1 MKVVKMMMSVV
12 SGFLPLMFVSA
23 AFAEETETPL
33 SWYLTQNCGNDT
45 FGPSTSMEY
54 WAEGSINGAKGETT
68 DSLNGKDYYY
78 VIDKTFTSKSGK
90 GYVFPGASLT
100 LGDDT
105 SSGNMI
111 IRGSAATF
119 TNLVLKSGYITH
131 ASVKSVSDDIKRYDN
146 ILGTTTVKS
155 SKTDPFVIKSICS
168 KLWMTWQGKITGD
181 ENAGLSIGTADS
193 RNRFLISITNAAAY
207 SGDIVVKSALTNS
220 GRSFGSGLGVQ
231 GSIPGTIRL
240 ASGTIIKT
248 HDHNASAEL
257 GELHMDEGSQMRF
270 VYDSTKMTGGTIRVT
285 RALTLPEKVIVHAMN
300 GAADDAWTPPTS
312 LPEEVRHPFL
322 VGPPGKRI
330 DPNVFEFVPDPAYEP
345 ENNSDF
351 NPLPQR
357 LHFEVETDSVSDRD
371 TVYAVLEPFITS
383 KKNQPYNT
391 YSQEDAMASGSALT
405 NGIYWSDER
414 APHVNA
420 HYIVNNFIFSL
431 ADDNRE
437 YVFPGKS
444 LIINDGQLY
453 VFGADAR
460 LSISNL
466 YVKNYIKQWK
476 SGGVTICGGRVHLLG
491 NDAKMHATLSK
502 TLTVESEIVG
512 SGDLTLRGW
521 GNNNNANTH
530 GFFAFTGFNTNWF
543 GRIRVLTPGNSRY
556 DDWERDYLTIRL
568 YDGRNLGGKLE
579 EFDYRALDLDIL
591 CDLYA
596 HTNVTLDAAMNRG
609 IFLSHEKGARISVTN
624 GCTLNCN
631 WPITLNGPLYKT
643 EAGTLALGGGVKFF
657 EVVDNVTNITDTLPE
672 DPIKRLLVVT
682 NGIVK
687 ALTHDCVNGLT
698 IALAENSATASLAV
712 DFTEEE
718 SDLRKYGF
726 YNVKTDT
733 PFETGKMINIYLNNA
748 DGDRLRELK
757 EFKQGLITVKTT
769 AADELELDSLIKIRK
784 GAVSGN
790 SLLRLVREDDSNTGL
805 TTYSA
810 YYKYV
815 GTQIIVR

>member
-1 MKVVKMMMSVV
+1 
-12 SGFLPLMFVSA
+12 
-23 AFAEETETPL
+23 
-33 SWYLTQNCGNDT
+33 
-45 FGPSTSMEY
+45 
-54 WAEGSINGAKGETT
+54 
-68 DSLNGKDYYY
+68 
-78 VIDKTFTSKSGK
+78 
-90 GYVFPGASLT
+90 
-100 LGDDT
+100 
-105 SSGNMI
+105 
-111 IRGSAATF
+111 
-119 TNLVLKSGYITH
+119 
-131 ASVKSVSDDIKRYDN
+131 
-146 ILGTTTVKS
+146 
-155 SKTDPFVIKSICS
+155 
-168 KLWMTWQGKITGD
+168 
-181 ENAGLSIGTADS
+181 
-193 RNRFLISITNAAAY
+193 
-207 SGDIVVKSALTNS
+207 
-220 GRSFGSGLGVQ
+220 
-231 GSIPGTIRL
+231 
-240 ASGTIIKT
+240 
-248 HDHNASAEL
+248 
-257 GELHMDEGSQMRF
+257 
-270 VYDSTKMTGGTIRVT
+270 
-285 RALTLPEKVIVHAMN
+285 MN
-300 GAADDAWTPPTS
+300 GADDDAWTPPTS

-330 DPNVFEFVPDPAYEP
+330 DSNIFEFVPDPKYEP
-345 ENNSDF
+345 ENNPDF

-357 LHFEVETDSVSDRD
+357 LHFEVETDPVSDRD

-383 KKNQPYNT
+383 KKSQPYNT

-405 NGIYWSDER
+405 NGIYWIDER

-420 HYIVNNFIFSL
+420 HYIVNNYIFSL

-453 VFGADAR
+453 VFGADSR
-460 LSISNL
+460 LAISNL
-466 YVKNYIKQWK
+466 YVKNSIKQWK
-476 SGGVTICGGRVHLLG
+476 SGGVTICGGRVHLLEK
-491 NDAKMHATLSK
+491 NASMQATLSR

-512 SGDLTLRGW
+512 SGDLTLKGW
-521 GNNNNANTH
+521 GGNNNANTH

-543 GRIRVLTPGNSRY
+543 GRIKVLTPGNSKY
-556 DDWERDYLTIRL
+556 DDWQKDYLTIRL

-579 EFDYRALDLDIL
+579 DFDYRALDLDIL

-609 IFLSHEKGARISVTN
+609 IFLSHAKGARISVDA
-624 GCTLNCN
+624 GYTLDCN

-672 DPIKRLLVVT
+672 DLTKRLLVVT

-733 PFETGKMINIYLNNA
+733 PFETGKMINIYLNDA

-769 AADELELDSLIKIRK
+769 AADALELDDFIKIRK
-784 GAVSGN
+784 GAESGN
-790 SLLRLVREDDSNTGL
+790 LLLRLVRDDDSKTGF

>member
-1 MKVVKMMMSVV
+1 MKDVKMMMSVV

-193 RNRFLISITNAAAY
+193 KNRFLISITNAAAY

-220 GRSFGSGLGVQ
+220 GRSFGSGLGVK

-248 HDHNASAEL
+248 HNHTTSAEL

-270 VYDSTKMTGGTIRVT
+270 VYDSTTMTGGTISVT
-285 RALTLPEKVIVHAMN
+285 RALTLPEKIIVYAIT
-300 GAADDAWTPPTS
+300 GDTDKEWTPPTS

-330 DPNVFEFVPDPAYEP
+330 DSNIFEFVPDSAYEP

-357 LHFEVETDSVSDRD
+357 LHFEVENDPVSDRD
-371 TVYAVLEPFITS
+371 TVYAVLEPFVELEVADE
-383 KKNQPYNT
+383 
-391 YSQEDAMASGSALT
+391 YSRMVGKSSAFEKAGS
-405 NGIYWSDER
+405 WSDKSIPTVGR
-414 APHVNA
+414 
-420 HYIVNNFIFSL
+420 HYFISKDL
-431 ADDNRE
+431 QSTSDDVD

-444 LIINDGQLY
+444 FIHDGGRFVIGGQRDVVISNYYWRWGTIYTMQGANIVLKGKMSVFEPDNKEHKSKFVSWASRPLDINADISGTGDLHFDNFNTESATGIFTLSGDNSEYKGKIY
-453 VFGADAR
+453 VSNSYSGTVDMNGKLCVNLHVSNAGNLGGALNTFAYDALSLSGYAR
-460 LSISNL
+460 LIP
-466 YVKNYIKQWK
+466 
-476 SGGVTICGGRVHLLG
+476 TTT
-491 NDAKMHATLSK
+491 MTLSK
-502 TLTVESEIVG
+502 TSNRGLYVNGTGVIAPKENV
-512 SGDLTLRGW
+512 TLRMEWPITMNGTLYKD
-521 GNNNNANTH
+521 GLGVLEMAGEMRFYDAETSPPSVETTRAVADVLNLYKGTLKISSAKACDGLCIDVQSGTSTLLPKPGTDADIDMYGLYNVKA
-530 GFFAFTGFNTNWF
+530 GAAPFAIG
-543 GRIRVLTPGNSRY
+543 
-556 DDWERDYLTIRL
+556 
-568 YDGRNLGGKLE
+568 
-579 EFDYRALDLDIL
+579 
-591 CDLYA
+591 
-596 HTNVTLDAAMNRG
+596 TNVTKLPIA
-609 IFLSHEKGARISVTN
+609 FEEQLSADSLEGTVTN
-624 GCTLNCN
+624 
-631 WPITLNGPLYKT
+631 
-643 EAGTLALGGGVKFF
+643 ALFTVANSAVESVRTMLPYGVKPYQG
-657 EVVDNVTNITDTLPE
+657 V
-672 DPIKRLLVVT
+672 RAS
-682 NGIVK
+682 IVEIP
-687 ALTHDCVNGLT
+687 L
-698 IALAENSATASLAV
+698 
-712 DFTEEE
+712 
-718 SDLRKYGF
+718 
-726 YNVKTDT
+726 
-733 PFETGKMINIYLNNA
+733 
-748 DGDRLRELK
+748 
-757 EFKQGLITVKTT
+757 
-769 AADELELDSLIKIRK
+769 ADEEATTFACVTKQYGLVISIK
-784 GAVSGN
+784 
-790 SLLRLVREDDSNTGL
+790 
-805 TTYSA
+805 
-810 YYKYV
+810 
-815 GTQIIVR
+815 

>member
-1 MKVVKMMMSVV
+1 MKDVKMMMSVV

-220 GRSFGSGLGVQ
+220 GRSFGSGLGVK

-312 LPEEVRHPFL
+312 LPEEVCHPFL

-330 DPNVFEFVPDPAYEP
+330 DPNIFEFVPDSTYEP
-345 ENNSDF
+345 ENNPDF

-357 LHFEVETDSVSDRD
+357 LHFEVETDPVSDRD
-371 TVYAVLEPFITS
+371 TVYAVLEPFVELEVADE
-383 KKNQPYNT
+383 
-391 YSQEDAMASGSALT
+391 YSRMVGKSSAFEKAGS
-405 NGIYWSDER
+405 WSDKSIPTVGR
-414 APHVNA
+414 
-420 HYIVNNFIFSL
+420 HYFISKDL
-431 ADDNRE
+431 QSTSDDVD

-444 LIINDGQLY
+444 FIHDGGRFVIGGQRD
-453 VFGADAR
+453 VV
-460 LSISNL
+460 ISNYYWRWGTIYTMQGANIVL
-466 YVKNYIKQWK
+466 KGKMSVFEPDNKEHESKFVSWASRPLDINADI
-476 SGGVTICGGRVHLLG
+476 SGTGDLHFDNFNTDSATGIF
-491 NDAKMHATLSK
+491 TLS
-502 TLTVESEIVG
+502 
-512 SGDLTLRGW
+512 
-521 GNNNNANTH
+521 GNNSEYKGKIYVSNSYSGTVDINGKRCVNLHISNA
-530 GFFAFTGFNTNWF
+530 G
-543 GRIRVLTPGNSRY
+543 
-556 DDWERDYLTIRL
+556 
-568 YDGRNLGGKLE
+568 NLGGALNTFTYNALSLSGYARLIPTDTMTLPKMLNRGVFVNGNGVIAPGEGASLRIECPITMNGTLHKAGLGVLE
-579 EFDYRALDLDIL
+579 MAGEIRFYDAENKTSVETPRNEADVLELREGTLKIASTNACNGLCITVYDGTSILLPKPGTDADLD
-591 CDLYA
+591 
-596 HTNVTLDAAMNRG
+596 
-609 IFLSHEKGARISVTN
+609 
-624 GCTLNCN
+624 
-631 WPITLNGPLYKT
+631 
-643 EAGTLALGGGVKFF
+643 
-657 EVVDNVTNITDTLPE
+657 
-672 DPIKRLLVVT
+672 
-682 NGIVK
+682 
-687 ALTHDCVNGLT
+687 
-698 IALAENSATASLAV
+698 
-712 DFTEEE
+712 
-718 SDLRKYGF
+718 KYGL
-726 YNVKTDT
+726 YNVKAGAA
-733 PFETGKMINIYLNNA
+733 PFVLAEGVSKLPIAFEEQLSADSLEGMVTNA
-748 DGDRLRELK
+748 LFTVANSAVDSVRAMLPYGVK
-757 EFKQGLITVKTT
+757 PYQGVRASIVEIPL
-769 AADELELDSLIKIRK
+769 ADEEATTFACVTKRYGLVISIK
-784 GAVSGN
+784 
-790 SLLRLVREDDSNTGL
+790 
-805 TTYSA
+805 
-810 YYKYV
+810 
-815 GTQIIVR
+815 